1 MFRSAADNSS
11 SAAASFCVAC
21 RHASALPSRART
33 ISARSCGSRARWL
46 AKTAV
51 RASRSGGG
59 GACACKA
66 ESCLSNSRSAES
78 FACKRAST
86 LASSR
91 SQIAAAFFASSRCCR
106 TGFFSPSNLLIA
118 SFWARAF
125 SARSASICLTAT
137 SICAMRNAT
146 SFCSCSS
153 FLSATISLR
162 TSGKLAA
169 CAVPSR
175 PR

>member
-1 MFRSAADNSS
+1 MFRSVADNSS

-21 RHASALPSRART
+21 RQASALPSRART
-33 ISARSCGSRARWL
+33 ISARSCGNRARLL
-46 AKTAV
+46 ARVAV
-51 RASRSGGG
+51 RASRSAGGG
-59 GACACKA
+59 TCACKA

-78 FACKRAST
+78 FACKRDST

-91 SQIAAAFFASSRCCR
+91 SQRVAAFFASSRCCR
-106 TGFFSPSNLLIA
+106 IGFFLASNLAIA
-118 SFWARAF
+118 SFWAPAF
-125 SARSASICLTAT
+125 SARSASICLSAT
-137 SICAMRNAT
+137 SICAMRIAT